1 MVMLKRGQSAG
12 GGEVNGQIVPVV
24 KIDVCSHSDNQLQVY
39 EIMYLS
45 VPCRFKVATD
55 FNIPRRN

>member
-12 GGEVNGQIVPVV
+12 GGEVNGQIVPQLN
-24 KIDVCSHSDNQLQVY
+24 KIVCSHGDSQLEVY
-39 EIMYLS
+39 EIVYLS
-45 VPCRFKVATD
+45 VPCRFKIATD